1 MASTCESIPVL
12 YIKAESNFDVGY
24 RIGKTFKH
32 FICEHSSSGTANYLY
47 SFYETDE
54 GRRLYNS
61 SLAATEKC
69 YPHIVEEIR
78 GMAEGSNVP
87 FEKLFLQGMVSEILL
102 HHSKTTQK
110 EVKEVNSELAGCSD
124 IMVNNEQC
132 RVLAHNEDWGSEVQH
147 IFFMV
152 DVDLDKSSSNT
163 SRLGEGLGNGKIN
176 EQLSGRNERYLAF
189 MFPGY
194 LAGNTFY
201 VNKWFTASVNSL
213 VPKKVNSG
221 AVPVD
226 ILMRAMVGCESIEE
240 CVEVMRNDPIGCS
253 YGININI
260 ASRVLPE
267 MWSLEVYPDKVG
279 EYLIV
284 VIVEW

>member
-12 YIKAESNFDVGY
+12 YIKAESNFDVGFQ
-24 RIGKTFKH
+24 IGKTFKH
-32 FICEHSSSGTANYLY
+32 YISEHCSSGTANNLN

-54 GRRLYNS
+54 GRYLYNS

-78 GMAEGSNVP
+78 GMAEGSDVP
-87 FEKLFLQGMVSEILL
+87 FEKLFLQDMASEILL
-102 HHSKTTQK
+102 HHSNTAQK
-110 EVKEVNSELAGCSD
+110 KVNEENSEIAGCSD

-132 RVLAHNEDWGSEVQH
+132 RVLAHNEDWGTEVQH
-147 IFFMV
+147 ILFMV
-152 DVDLDKSSSNT
+152 DVDLDKTSSNKT
-163 SRLGEGLGNGKIN
+163 SSREDLGNGKLS
-176 EQLSGRNERYLAF
+176 EHLSGRNERYLAL

-201 VNKWFTASVNSL
+201 VNKTFAASVNSL
-213 VPKKVNSG
+213 VPKHVNTG

-240 CVEVMRNDPIGCS
+240 CVAVMRNDPIGCS

-260 ASRVLPE
+260 ASRVSPE
-267 MWSLEVYPDKVG
+267 MWSLEVYPDKVR
-279 EYLIV
+279 EQ
-284 VIVEW
+284 